1 MRKLDF
7 VSVAPQF
14 TIFKKGANK
23 TNFGGVIFLI
33 YIIILLILALIYLF
47 DYFEKDRY
55 EYNYTYNKKT
65 HDEWS
70 TTDDEHLNIVLGFSV
85 YLSRTTSNGFVSLQD
100 NPNFKVID
108 VERFT
113 EKYMK
118 QASQG
123 ILDYLFTEDDD
134 IIIHYGQLYMKKLK
148 DIRLAVIYKCN
159 GGRYETDCYIREED
173 KLSVDQMYYFGL
185 GYAGYNIDHQ
195 NPEKPLFCLSD
206 YVTEDNK
213 IDIRY
218 KSFKFFETTNLIYL
232 NWEKIEY
239 EEKKEFLEE
248 HMIELLEIIIHIIVE
263 KLNRLIYILMMAI

>member
-70 TTDDEHLNIVLGFSV
+70 TTDDEHLNIDLGFSV

-108 VERFT
+108 VDRFIK
-113 EKYMK
+113 KYME
-118 QASQG
+118 QA
-123 ILDYLFTEDDD
+123 
-134 IIIHYGQLYMKKLK
+134 
-148 DIRLAVIYKCN
+148 
-159 GGRYETDCYIREED
+159 
-173 KLSVDQMYYFGL
+173 
-185 GYAGYNIDHQ
+185 
-195 NPEKPLFCLSD
+195 
-206 YVTEDNK
+206 
-213 IDIRY
+213 
-218 KSFKFFETTNLIYL
+218 
-232 NWEKIEY
+232 
-239 EEKKEFLEE
+239 
-248 HMIELLEIIIHIIVE
+248 
-263 KLNRLIYILMMAI
+263 